1 MKKLLLLITTIVL
14 LTACKGDDVAADR
27 GNYQTPLP
35 EATQNGKGT
44 FTCYVDGMVYIV
56 EKH

>member
-44 FTCYVDGMVYIV
+44 FACYVDGMAYIV